1 MRAAQG
7 GPSVRYRDYA
17 RCLPDYL
24 RAQAERAY
32 SRRNSAI
39 AKLTTEAAIRERQRW
54 VTRTFRKLN
63 GGMPERMPLKPRTLG
78 SFEREGYRVEKAFP
92 YFSRLDGFT
101 THYVLAQ
108 SIDVRALPSSSCP
121 RMNVSVLPP
130 PG

>member
-1 MRAAQG
+1 MVTRRELFTLAGAGALAGPMRAAQG

-39 AKLTTEAAIRERQRW
+39 AKLTTEAAIRERQRC

-63 GGMPERMPLKPRTLG
+63 GGMPERTPLKPRTLG
-78 SFEREGYRVEKAFP
+78 SFEREGYRVEK
-92 YFSRLDGFT
+92 
-101 THYVLAQ
+101 
-108 SIDVRALPSSSCP
+108 SCTKVISDQIL
-121 RMNVSVLPP
+121 RVDMV
-130 PG
+130 

>member
-39 AKLTTEAAIRERQRW
+39 AKLTTEAAIAGAHAVEAANPRIVRKGRLPRGKVVYESD
-54 VTRTFRKLN
+54 FR
-63 GGMPERMPLKPRTLG
+63 
-78 SFEREGYRVEKAFP
+78 SDS
-92 YFSRLDGFT
+92 SR
-101 THYVLAQ
+101 
-108 SIDVRALPSSSCP
+108 
-121 RMNVSVLPP
+121 
-130 PG
+130 